1 MTVPNGTSQ
10 RNRASERR
18 SGTGHRNLIA
28 EWAIENAA
36 SNKASERDIGTPHRI
51 SERDIG
57 TPHRNGAPAQPVG
70 NGSVAT
76 ASLPRPAQPLEPS
89 QERRTRQSGLEH
101 ISLTGT
107 ARLIKLPVKPRISA
121 RRPFPVNSDA
131 P

>member
-36 SNKASERDIGTPHRI
+36 SNKASERDIGTPHR
-51 SERDIG
+51 
-57 TPHRNGAPAQPVG
+57 NGAPAQPVG

-76 ASLPRPAQPLEPS
+76 AWLPRPAQPLEPS

-107 ARLIKLPVKPRISA
+107 ARLIKLPVKPRLSA
-121 RRPFPVNSDA
+121 RRPFPVSSNA